1 MGITKNSSE
10 KAKLF
15 FSQKVGSGHNS
26 AHDDEGEGTGKNAED
41 EAEDKDDEGEE
52 TEKDTEDEAKDKDE
66 EGAEAETNAGDT
78 PRAMQPRRVQSRE
91 GARVRSR
98 EDHRNRDGRRR
109 HE

>member
-1 MGITKNSSE
+1 MK

-15 FSQKVGSGHNS
+15 FSRKVGSGLNS
-26 AHDDEGEGTGKNAED
+26 AHDDEGEGTGKNA
-41 EAEDKDDEGEE
+41 
-52 TEKDTEDEAKDKDE
+52 EDEAKDKDE

-91 GARVRSR
+91 GARNRSR